1 MIIGCDEA
9 GRGPLIGPMVVACV
23 GFERDLLG
31 SLEEIGVTDSKQLT
45 PQRRSELFPR
55 IVQASKA
62 VAVTFVPP
70 EIIDKQNLNSLT
82 YQILEGMVS
91 SLNSIE
97 RAEAVFV
104 DKVGSASPLVTYLRF
119 WLGIPEVV
127 IEEKAD
133 AKYVVVGAASIVAKV
148 LRDAVI
154 EELKVKYGDFGSG
167 YPSDERTRQWVVDYF
182 RSNGYLPPI
191 VRKSWK
197 SLKDLVPAEYKKKG

>member
-23 GFERDLLG
+23 GLERDSLG
-31 SLEEIGVTDSKQLT
+31 FLEEIGVTDSKQLT
-45 PQRRSELFPR
+45 PQRRSELFPQ

-70 EIIDKQNLNSLT
+70 EIIDRQNLNSLT
-82 YQILEGMVS
+82 YQVLEGMVS

-97 RAEAVFV
+97 RAEAVFI
-104 DKVGSASPLVTYLRF
+104 DKVGNASPLVTYLRF

-127 IEEKAD
+127 VEEKAD

-148 LRDAVI
+148 LRDSVI
-154 EELKVKYGDFGSG
+154 EGLKVKYGDFGSG
-167 YPSDERTRQWVVDYF
+167 YPSDERTRQWVIDYF